1 MYVTRTIFL
10 YCRET
15 YSLLWCWTLYFSQ
28 VKLPYFY
35 QAATLLRAI
44 TSKTLIL
51 FTICVPR
58 LKMRLQ
64 SWTKWMENYPPPPL
78 LRMRMRKKGSG
89 AGGGGRGLLFHFI
102 CLDCSLFVLN
112 GQLLWYGHLA

>member
-58 LKMRLQ
+58 LTMRLQ
-64 SWTKWMENYPPPPL
+64 SWTKWMENYPPPL
-78 LRMRMRKKGSG
+78 FKDADAEKRL
-89 AGGGGRGLLFHFI
+89 GGGGGEVGV
-102 CLDCSLFVLN
+102 CCSILSV
-112 GQLLWYGHLA
+112 